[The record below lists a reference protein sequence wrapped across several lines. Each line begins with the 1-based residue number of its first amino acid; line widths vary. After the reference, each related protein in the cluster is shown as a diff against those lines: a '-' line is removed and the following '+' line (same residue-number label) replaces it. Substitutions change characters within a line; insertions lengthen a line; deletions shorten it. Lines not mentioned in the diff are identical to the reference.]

1 MNKKFLKTSHRLKKM
16 LRDAFIQMQMYCDI
30 ANHKVNLKHSALCLK
45 KLRTTILAEY
55 VIKFK

>member
-1 MNKKFLKTSHRLKKM
+1 M

-30 ANHKVNLKHSALCLK
+30 ANRKVNLKHSALCLK